1 MVSEFRAF
9 VFNYAHHNPDRHDA
23 IQSVLEL
30 LIQSKLTSSTSG
42 SQQAPD
48 LMLSN
53 PQTHAPTNILDD
65 SGPNHGADRQGR
77 RPKGSI
83 GQQRDTRGRPSSI
96 IVPDTAM
103 PLSSAGAGEDAQV
116 ERISKRKK
124 VETIQRTSSTA
135 IGRNSPTCSTD
146 HASIDKSS
154 KRPIGHQGKK
164 RKLASDALPPSRAQ
178 EEVHTIPASNVLP
191 VPGAQEEVHTVPAS
205 KANEISEYVQ
215 PHRSDDTVRDVSTI
229 PSDLFNKLGLIASV
243 EVLRDLKHTLFR
255 LRSYSC
261 QVSLVPNR
269 RIDTLCTSA
278 SNNTLCTSA
287 SNNTLRSLQ
296 TAQILSML
304 RNELEGTEIGE
315 QMCRFRKRLALSQ
328 FFDLYEFAQ
337 NNPLS
342 FLHEDPKTMQ
352 TPSRHT
358 SSKQAPR
365 QNSRVLNRIVDLMFP
380 YTAYRSEAM
389 VPAGSKSRQMH
400 EEVQRTAAVK
410 KIQDWR
416 RSGKHWSAIVKRF
429 GQGIL
434 LLLPKSLPDEILRSM
449 KKAMFEDLLTT
460 MESIL
465 SQSAVLLRSA
475 TALSKSL
482 LRNQAPAE
490 ILRLEIDDALLD
502 PDTEY
507 SRQDLDGFLEPCG
520 AITPLEDRHND
531 TLQLGIFDS
540 KRDFTRQAWYF
551 LCLLA
556 PQLPVTFPIPVWS
569 YFCLSA
575 ESVE

>member
-1 MVSEFRAF
+1 MVFEFRAF
-9 VFNYAHHNPDRHDA
+9 VFKYAYHNPDRHDA
-23 IQSVLEL
+23 IQSILEL
-30 LIQSKLTSSTSG
+30 LIQFKLISSTSK

-48 LMLSN
+48 MMLSS
-53 PQTHAPTNILDD
+53 PQTHTPTNILDN
-65 SGPNHGADRQGR
+65 SGLKHGADRQGR
-77 RPKGSI
+77 RRKGSI
-83 GQQRDTRGRPSSI
+83 GQQQSTRGRPLSI
-96 IVPDTAM
+96 IVTDTAL
-103 PLSSAGAGEDAQV
+103 PLFSAGAGEDAQV

-124 VETIQRTSSTA
+124 VETIQRISSIA
-135 IGRNSPTCSTD
+135 IGRNLPTCSTY
-146 HASIDKSS
+146 HASIDKFS

-164 RKLASDALPPSRAQ
+164 RKLASDALPPPRAQ

-191 VPGAQEEVHTVPAS
+191 VPRAQEEVHTVPAS
-205 KANEISEYVQ
+205 KANEFSEYVQ

-255 LRSYSC
+255 LRSYAC

-269 RIDTLCTSA
+269 RTDTP
-278 SNNTLCTSA
+278 CTSA

-304 RNELEGTEIGE
+304 RNELEVTEIGE

-342 FLHEDPKTMQ
+342 FLHEGPKTMQ

-380 YTAYRSEAM
+380 YTAYRSEAT

-434 LLLPKSLPDEILRSM
+434 LLLPKSLPDEM
-449 KKAMFEDLLTT
+449 
-460 MESIL
+460 
-465 SQSAVLLRSA
+465 
-475 TALSKSL
+475 
-482 LRNQAPAE
+482 
-490 ILRLEIDDALLD
+490 
-502 PDTEY
+502 
-507 SRQDLDGFLEPCG
+507 
-520 AITPLEDRHND
+520 
-531 TLQLGIFDS
+531 
-540 KRDFTRQAWYF
+540 
-551 LCLLA
+551 
-556 PQLPVTFPIPVWS
+556 
-569 YFCLSA
+569 
-575 ESVE
+575 

>member
-1 MVSEFRAF
+1 MVFEFRAF
-9 VFNYAHHNPDRHDA
+9 VFKYAHHNPDRHDA

-48 LMLSN
+48 VMPSN
-53 PQTHAPTNILDD
+53 PQTHAPTSILDD

-77 RPKGSI
+77 RRKGSI
-83 GQQRDTRGRPSSI
+83 GQQQDTRGRPSSI

-124 VETIQRTSSTA
+124 VETIQRTS
-135 IGRNSPTCSTD
+135 PTCSTD

-164 RKLASDALPPSRAQ
+164 RKLASDALPPPRAQ

-191 VPGAQEEVHTVPAS
+191 VPRAQEEVHTVPAS
-205 KANEISEYVQ
+205 KTNEISEYVQ

-243 EVLRDLKHTLFR
+243 EVLRDLKHILFR
-255 LRSYSC
+255 LRSYPC

-269 RIDTLCTSA
+269 RID
-278 SNNTLCTSA
+278 TLCTSA

-304 RNELEGTEIGE
+304 RNELEVTEIGE

-352 TPSRHT
+352 TPSRHI

-380 YTAYRSEAM
+380 YTAYRSEAT

-434 LLLPKSLPDEILRSM
+434 LLLPKSLPDEM
-449 KKAMFEDLLTT
+449 
-460 MESIL
+460 
-465 SQSAVLLRSA
+465 
-475 TALSKSL
+475 
-482 LRNQAPAE
+482 
-490 ILRLEIDDALLD
+490 
-502 PDTEY
+502 
-507 SRQDLDGFLEPCG
+507 
-520 AITPLEDRHND
+520 
-531 TLQLGIFDS
+531 
-540 KRDFTRQAWYF
+540 
-551 LCLLA
+551 
-556 PQLPVTFPIPVWS
+556 
-569 YFCLSA
+569 
-575 ESVE
+575 